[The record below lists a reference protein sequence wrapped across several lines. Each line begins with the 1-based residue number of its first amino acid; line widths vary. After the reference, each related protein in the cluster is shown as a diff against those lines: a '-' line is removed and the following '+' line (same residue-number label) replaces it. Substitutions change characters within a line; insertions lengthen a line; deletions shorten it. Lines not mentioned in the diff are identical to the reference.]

1 MDSIFGIP
9 SHPLFVHLPAVLV
22 PLAGI
27 GVVVMLA
34 RAAWWDRYK
43 WATLAVSGAGALG
56 AILAAGSGEGLEEG
70 VEGTA
75 SRSLLHAHAEAG
87 ETARTGAIVFF
98 IVLLV
103 AVVVVPWWAR
113 RRAGSESG
121 SAATSPAVGL
131 AGATAPRWLRPIVV
145 VALVVSAGA
154 ASWTVYDAGHSGAKS
169 VWGDVKAGEGRE
181 RGEGHES
188 GKAGEGRERGGDD
201 D

>member
-22 PLAGI
+22 PLAAI

-75 SRSLLHAHAEAG
+75 SRSLLHEHAEAG
-87 ETARTGAIVFF
+87 EAARTGAIVFF

-103 AVVVVPWWAR
+103 A
-113 RRAGSESG
+113 
-121 SAATSPAVGL
+121 
-131 AGATAPRWLRPIVV
+131 VV

-181 RGEGHES
+181 RG
-188 GKAGEGRERGGDD
+188 GDD